1 MVERPIKKS
10 DLPPPEETP
19 KTARSERKGKRNRDR
34 KEKQE
39 EKKPPI
45 PPALVRGPKPQ
56 TKKPATVAEAG
67 EPETPGE
74 EQEPMGAE

>member
-19 KTARSERKGKRNRDR
+19 KTDRSERKGKRNRDR

-56 TKKPATVAEAG
+56 PKKPVVAETG
-67 EPETPGE
+67 ELETPGE
-74 EQEPMGAE
+74 EQEPIGAE

>member
-19 KTARSERKGKRNRDR
+19 KTDRSERKGKRNRDR

-56 TKKPATVAEAG
+56 PKTG
-67 EPETPGE
+67 ELETPGE
-74 EQEPMGAE
+74 EQEPIGAE